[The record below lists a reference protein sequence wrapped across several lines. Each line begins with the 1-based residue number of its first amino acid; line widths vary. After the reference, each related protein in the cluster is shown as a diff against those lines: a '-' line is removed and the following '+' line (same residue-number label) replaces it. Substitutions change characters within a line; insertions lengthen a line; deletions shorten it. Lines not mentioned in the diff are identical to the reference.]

1 VRCVAPAFLAGVFL
15 WPSPRLQE
23 AAGGKRV
30 RQQDVVWQLKL
41 RSRRRWSAT
50 PQEADCATMTKDSVA
65 DAKHWH
71 DRATE
76 MRKLA
81 ETMKDAYAKGEML
94 KIATSYARLA
104 LWSAERESRA

>member
-1 VRCVAPAFLAGVFL
+1 
-15 WPSPRLQE
+15 
-23 AAGGKRV
+23 
-30 RQQDVVWQLKL
+30 
-41 RSRRRWSAT
+41 
-50 PQEADCATMTKDSVA
+50 MTKDSVA